1 MKISRLT
8 QEPHSGV
15 YRVYSGVYVI
25 YSGVPYL
32 YSGVLINDS
41 PRTSPVRRVRDR
53 GALIHRKVSL
63 YSGSF

>member
-32 YSGVLINDS
+32 YSGVLIRGL
-41 PRTSPVRRVRDR
+41 PRTSLVRRVRDR
-53 GALIHRKVSL
+53 VHVNTPQGSL